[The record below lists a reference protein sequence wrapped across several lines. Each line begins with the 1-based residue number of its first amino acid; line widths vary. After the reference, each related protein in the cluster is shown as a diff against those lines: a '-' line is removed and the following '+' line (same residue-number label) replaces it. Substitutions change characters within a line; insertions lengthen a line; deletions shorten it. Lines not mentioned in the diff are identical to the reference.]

1 MTAERGGPDIPEWA
15 REERQNDL
23 AWIAENLPSF
33 WPAAQTQFAA
43 QGRGV
48 VVIDTTQQPDPT
60 AGHPMYYLP
69 QEIAEQTGDED
80 VARMLNEY
88 APEREFVVL
97 LLKPEERTSTYR
109 VQAIQRVERGR
120 RRRGK

>member
-1 MTAERGGPDIPEWA
+1 M
-15 REERQNDL
+15 
-23 AWIAENLPSF
+23 
-33 WPAAQTQFAA
+33 
-43 QGRGV
+43 
-48 VVIDTTQQPDPT
+48 IDTTQQPDPN

-69 QEIAEQTGDED
+69 RELAEQTGDED

-120 RRRGK
+120 RRREK

>member
-1 MTAERGGPDIPEWA
+1 MTAEREGRDIPDWA
-15 REERQNDL
+15 KEERTSDL
-23 AWIAENLPSF
+23 RWIAENLPSF
-33 WPAAQTQFAA
+33 WPAAQAQFAA

-48 VVIDTTQQPDPT
+48 IVIDTTQQPDPN

-69 QEIAEQTGDED
+69 RELAEQTGDND
-80 VARMLNEY
+80 VMRMLNAY